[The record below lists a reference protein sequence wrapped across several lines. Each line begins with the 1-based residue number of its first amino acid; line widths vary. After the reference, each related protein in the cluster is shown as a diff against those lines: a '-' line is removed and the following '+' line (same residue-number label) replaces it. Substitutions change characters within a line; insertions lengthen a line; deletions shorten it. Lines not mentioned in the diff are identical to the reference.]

1 MLSWARQLG
10 AAVNVAVVD
19 PAPDLPPRRAFSVQ
33 DIRRMLDAGVL
44 SEDENIELV
53 EGEIVVMAA
62 KDYAHEIIKTA
73 LVKTF
78 IQAAPAELSIGVE
91 MTIQFSAESL
101 LEPDIAVIPTS
112 KLLKSDASFVS
123 VEHGGCS
130 LAVEVAASSLGYDR
144 GRKALQYAR
153 FGVQEFWVV
162 DAKERV
168 TWIHTGP
175 SGDGWSSIVK
185 HNPSETL
192 TTQVLPRL
200 TIRLSDV

>member
-1 MLSWARQLG
+1 M
-10 AAVNVAVVD
+10 NIAVVH
-19 PAPDLPPRRAFSVQ
+19 PAPDLPPRRAFNVQ

-44 SEDENIELV
+44 SEEENIELV

-62 KDYAHEIIKTA
+62 KGYAHEMIRTA
-73 LVKTF
+73 LVRAF
-78 IQAAPAELSIGVE
+78 FDVAPADFTIGVE
-91 MTIQFSAESL
+91 MTIQFSADSL
-101 LEPDIAVIPTS
+101 LEPDIAVIPTA
-112 KLLKSDASFVS
+112 KLVKSDANFVS

-130 LAVEVAASSLGYDR
+130 LAVEIAASSLRYDR

-153 FGVQEFWVV
+153 FAVQEFWVV
-162 DAKERV
+162 DANERV

-192 TTQVLPRL
+192 TTPILPRL
-200 TIRLSDV
+200 SIRLSDF